1 MEIHGKVLMGK
12 VSLVHVLSYLFKKK
26 KGFVSPS
33 YKDFSASFSFNFLLV
48 LTV

>member
-1 MEIHGKVLMGK
+1 MGK

-26 KGFVSPS
+26 KSFASPS
-33 YKDFSASFSFNFLLV
+33 STDISASFSFNFLLL